1 MEFDWTKTEK
11 GNDINSE
18 GVCSGREEMESSIRD
33 LCIQLSSYTFDI
45 SDVEKYEKIIE
56 IIVRYVRKH
65 ERLMYSVISNYVFV
79 ANDNIDNMVN
89 NIDIILDYSYSTR
102 FSSDMIEKFELEE
115 AEIEKSRRIILKI
128 HDHINLA
135 IRQVEHF
142 KFTDQKYQEKFD
154 KAIKPVIS
162 REEQA
167 MQTKMEGLT
176 KDMTSQ
182 LVSLVGIFTAI
193 AFIIFGSISEF
204 NNIFSGLND
213 TSLLKLLMV
222 GSVWGICLINLV
234 YVFLFCIGKMTG
246 LNFWSVQKSS
256 EATIFQKYPIVWWS
270 NLIVISILIVSA
282 WLYFIIYRTNAVK
295 ELLNL
300 LGTVGI
306 VIVSIAIIAMI
317 IVAVCFL
324 YKKCNSESIKK

>member
-33 LCIQLSSYTFDI
+33 LCIQLSSYTFDL

-102 FSSDMIEKFELEE
+102 FSSDMIGKFELEE

-128 HDHINLA
+128 NDHIHLAVQQLHNL
-135 IRQVEHF
+135 R
-142 KFTDQKYQEKFD
+142 
-154 KAIKPVIS
+154 IS
-162 REEQA
+162 DEEYAKRFEEQ
-167 MQTKMEGLT
+167 MQPVTNKLVQ
-176 KDMTSQ
+176 DMNAQ
-182 LVSLVGIFTAI
+182 LISLVGIFTAI
-193 AFIIFGSISEF
+193 AFIIFGGISEF

-246 LNFWSVQKSS
+246 LNFRSVQKSA
-256 EATIFQKYPIVWWS
+256 EATVFQKYPIVWWS
-270 NLIVISILIVSA
+270 NLIVISILIVST
-282 WLYFIIYRTNAVK
+282 WLYFIMYRTNAVV

-300 LGTVGI
+300 STQWIVGI
-306 VIVSIAIIAMI
+306 SGVIIAIIIA
-317 IVAVCFL
+317 AVCLL
-324 YKKCNSESIKK
+324 YKKCNSQSVEK

>member
-33 LCIQLSSYTFDI
+33 LCIQLSSYTFDL

-56 IIVRYVRKH
+56 IIVRYVRNH

-79 ANDNIDNMVN
+79 ANDNDNMVN

-102 FSSDMIEKFELEE
+102 FSSDMIEKFKLEE

-128 HDHINLA
+128 NDHIHLAVQQLHNL
-135 IRQVEHF
+135 R
-142 KFTDQKYQEKFD
+142 
-154 KAIKPVIS
+154 IS
-162 REEQA
+162 DEEYAKRFEEQ
-167 MQTKMEGLT
+167 MQPVTNKLVQ
-176 KDMTSQ
+176 DMNAQ
-182 LVSLVGIFTAI
+182 LISLVGIFTAI
-193 AFIIFGSISEF
+193 AFIIFGGISEF
-204 NNIFSGLND
+204 NNIFSSLND

-246 LNFWSVQKSS
+246 LNFRSVQKSS

-270 NLIVISILIVSA
+270 NFIVISILIVST
-282 WLYFIIYRTNAVK
+282 WLYFIMYRTNVV
-295 ELLNL
+295 EGLLNL
-300 LGTVGI
+300 STEWV
-306 VIVSIAIIAMI
+306 VIISVVIMAIIIA
-317 IVAVCFL
+317 AVLILC
-324 YKKCNSESIKK
+324 KKCNSENNKK